1 MNSYFLCVDKSHIAI
16 VLKKKKRRKTMCLL
30 VGKYRMKDVDLQ
42 VCFDL
47 LDIFMGLELFN
58 FFFFFGVLGSGC
70 KLVSWIV
77 YICF

>member
-1 MNSYFLCVDKSHIAI
+1 
-16 VLKKKKRRKTMCLL
+16 MCLL

-58 FFFFFGVLGSGC
+58 FFFWSFGEWL
-70 KLVSWIV
+70 
-77 YICF
+77 